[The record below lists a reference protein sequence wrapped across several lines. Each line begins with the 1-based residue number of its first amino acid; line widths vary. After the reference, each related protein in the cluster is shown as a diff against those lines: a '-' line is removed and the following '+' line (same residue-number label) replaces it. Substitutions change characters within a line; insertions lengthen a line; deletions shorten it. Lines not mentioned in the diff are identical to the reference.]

1 MATMERLHVVL
12 SLTTKDNDYQR
23 ENAAAAEQ
31 AAAGLG
37 VKLEVM
43 YAENDAI
50 TQSQQLLEVI
60 QCKPESRPHA
70 ILLEP
75 VGTSL
80 EKVATAAMD
89 ANLAWVILNREASYL
104 STLRDRA
111 TSPVF
116 SVTTDHSE
124 VGRIQGRQLSR
135 LLPAG
140 GSILYMEGPA
150 SSSTTVQ
157 RYGGVMETKPG
168 NIEVR
173 RLSGQW
179 TQESAYKAALSL
191 MRLTTSQNTR
201 IDAVCSQNDFMA
213 IGIQKAF
220 KDNGWQWMHVPFTGV
235 DGLRQTGQKWVN
247 EGMLAATIVLP
258 TLADI
263 AIRLVHDGIKESNRP
278 PEITFT
284 KPQSYPVLEKITS
297 RTGS

>member
-1 MATMERLHVVL
+1 M
-12 SLTTKDNDYQR
+12 
-23 ENAAAAEQ
+23 
-31 AAAGLG
+31 
-37 VKLEVM
+37 
-43 YAENDAI
+43 
-50 TQSQQLLEVI
+50 
-60 QCKPESRPHA
+60 
-70 ILLEP
+70 
-75 VGTSL
+75 
-80 EKVATAAMD
+80 
-89 ANLAWVILNREASYL
+89 
-104 STLRDRA
+104 
-111 TSPVF
+111 
-116 SVTTDHSE
+116 
-124 VGRIQGRQLSR
+124 
-135 LLPAG
+135 
-140 GSILYMEGPA
+140 
-150 SSSTTVQ
+150 
-157 RYGGVMETKPG
+157 METKPG

-263 AIRLVHDGIKESNRP
+263 AIRLVHDAIKESNRP
-278 PEITFT
+278 PEITVT
-284 KPQSYPVLEKITS
+284 KPQSYPVLEKMTS